1 MAMGRR
7 GDPDRIGDDE
17 AEGEHAPL
25 VLIVEDNDKNLKLAR
40 DLLQVKGFRTLE
52 ATDAG
57 LGIALATEHLP
68 DLVLMDIQLADMDG
82 WEAMTRLRTDR
93 RTAAIPVVAVTAFAM
108 EGDRERFIDA
118 GFDGYLTKPIDI
130 RSFPADV
137 ASWCRTR
144 SQDR

>member
-1 MAMGRR
+1 MVGQRRNSDDLVDDVTEGRH
-7 GDPDRIGDDE
+7 G
-17 AEGEHAPL
+17 PL
-25 VLIVEDNDKNLKLAR
+25 VLIVEDNDKNLKLVR

-82 WEAMTRLRTDR
+82 WEAMNRLRADR
-93 RTAAIPVVAVTAFAM
+93 RTADIPVVAVTAFAM
-108 EGDRERFIDA
+108 DGDRERFIDA

-130 RSFPADV
+130 RSFPGDV
-137 ASWCRTR
+137 ASWCGAR
-144 SQDR
+144 SSEG